1 MPNKDTGKTRSHISP
16 ARTEHDMEHTI
27 KELRRKLDSFETPEQ
42 REQYIRGL
50 IHGHNWFL
58 ETLERGLKLGL
69 TDMNLDKFLKSEI
82 QFQKIFW
89 KSVRDK
95 I

>member
-16 ARTEHDMEHTI
+16 ARTDHDMENTI

-50 IHGHNWFL
+50 IHGHNWFM
-58 ETLERGLKLGL
+58 ETLQRGLKLGL
-69 TDMNLDKFLKSEI
+69 NDIDLDTFLTSEI
-82 QFQKIFW
+82 QAQKIFW
-89 KSVRDK
+89 RSVRDR

>member
-1 MPNKDTGKTRSHISP
+1 M
-16 ARTEHDMEHTI
+16 
-27 KELRRKLDSFETPEQ
+27 LDSFETPEQ

-58 ETLERGLKLGL
+58 EILERGLKLDL
-69 TDMNLDKFLKSEI
+69 SDVDLDKFLKSEI

-89 KSVRDK
+89 RSVRDG

>member
-1 MPNKDTGKTRSHISP
+1 MSNEDNAIR
-16 ARTEHDMEHTI
+16 
-27 KELRRKLDSFETPEQ
+27 ELRKKLDSFETSQQ

-58 ETLERGLKLGL
+58 ETLESGLKLGL
-69 TDMNLDKFLKSEI
+69 SDMDLDKFLKSEI

-89 KSVRDK
+89 RSVRDG